1 MRSQASFSLT
11 PWVRGLIIA
20 NTVVWILTITVFT
33 GPWFNEFFSFS
44 PADAGRRW
52 WGFASYMFVHAGFL
66 HLAFNMLMLFIFGPP
81 VEERMGGRAFALYYL
96 ICGLGGATFSFA
108 LSLFTPVA
116 PFVGAS
122 AAVFGVS
129 LAYAMT
135 WPDAPIYVFPLPLPI
150 KAKWLVVFLATINL
164 VLAITGAQNGV
175 AHLAHLGGF
184 LFGFIY
190 LKSEEAV
197 MRRARAALKA
207 SQIAHVVPQRR
218 VREPRAAP
226 SPAAAAASG
235 PPQGDEEHSKQD
247 ELDRV
252 LDKIS
257 QSGIE
262 SLTPQERKLLDEVS
276 RELRDDEE

>member
-1 MRSQASFSLT
+1 MRSQASFPLT
-11 PWVRGLIIA
+11 PWVRGIIIA

-33 GPWFNEFFSFS
+33 GPWFVEFFSFS
-44 PADAGRRW
+44 PGDAGSRW
-52 WGFASYMFVHAGFL
+52 WGFVSYMFVHAGFL

-81 VEERMGGRAFALYYL
+81 VEERMGGGTFAVYYL
-96 ICGLGGATFSFA
+96 ICGLGGAAFSFA

-129 LAYAMT
+129 LAYAMA
-135 WPDAPIYVFPLPLPI
+135 WPDAPIYIFPLPLPI

-164 VLAITGAQNGV
+164 VLAITGAQDGV

-190 LKSEEAV
+190 LKSEAAV
-197 MRRARAALKA
+197 MRRARAALRT
-207 SQIAHVVPQRR
+207 QHIAHVVPQRR
-218 VREPRAAP
+218 VRETSAAP
-226 SPAAAAASG
+226 SAAANASAT
-235 PPQGDEEHSKQD
+235 PLRQDEEHSRQD

-257 QSGIE
+257 RSGLE

-276 RELRDDEE
+276 RELRDDE

>member
-1 MRSQASFSLT
+1 MMRTQSPFSLT

-20 NTVVWILTITVFT
+20 NAVIYLLTITIFT
-33 GPWFNEFFSFS
+33 GPWLTNLFAFS
-44 PADAGRRW
+44 PELAGRHW
-52 WGFASYMFVHAGFL
+52 WTFVSYMFVHGGFL
-66 HLAFNMLMLFIFGPP
+66 HLAFNMLMLFFFGPA
-81 VEERMGGRAFALYYL
+81 VEERMGSSAFGLYYFT
-96 ICGLGGATFSFA
+96 CGLGGAVFSFA
-108 LSLFTPVA
+108 VSLFSPVA

-129 LAYAMT
+129 LAFAMH
-135 WPDAPIYVFPLPLPI
+135 WPDAPIYVFPLPVPV

-164 VLAITGAQNGV
+164 VAAIAGARDGV

-197 MRRARAALKA
+197 MHRASSAIKRRRTSRVRSRARLPEGRPA
-207 SQIAHVVPQRR
+207 R
-218 VREPRAAP
+218 PRQERPPEQP
-226 SPAAAAASG
+226 SV
-235 PPQGDEEHSKQD
+235 QD

-257 QSGIE
+257 ARGLD
-262 SLTPQERKLLDEVS
+262 SLTPDERRLLDDAS
-276 RELRDDEE
+276 RELRKH